1 VPVAFSNITHSLL
14 FFILIVPP
22 GSGQYSDAFH
32 RLDGVQY
39 GAHPR
44 YLFKYWNIKG
54 ITNASVGIN
63 GRIPQLWLLLSNQLP
78 KGGDKFSG
86 FSGLYTIGFRP
97 WQQVSI

>member
-14 FFILIVPP
+14 FFLLIVPA

-32 RLDGVQY
+32 RLDG
-39 GAHPR
+39 AHSK
-44 YLFKYWNIKG
+44 YLDTSKYWNIKG
-54 ITNASVGIN
+54 ITNACVGIN
-63 GRIPQLWLLLSNQLP
+63 GRIAQLWLLPSNQLP
-78 KGGDKFSG
+78 RGDKFSG